1 MSVSHGLV
9 GFMDGGT
16 IRPTTEDAMIV
27 RCEMCFS
34 DIGSCDPGAVHAPL
48 AGAMFGPLGPGFTP
62 PFAPD
67 APFEAPL
74 CPICGRRAM
83 GYDMDRPEAFR
94 RDRLLTP
101 EGYFV
106 AEAAAEKPLTRR
118 PGGMDKTGKTGR
130 IGHSGRPGR
139 SAETRGAAHV

>member
-1 MSVSHGLV
+1 
-9 GFMDGGT
+9 MDGGT

-34 DIGSCDPGAVHAPL
+34 DIGSCDPATVHAPL
-48 AGAMFGPLGPGFTP
+48 SGAMFGPLGPGFTP

-67 APFEAPL
+67 APFEALL
-74 CPICGRRAM
+74 CPLCGRRAV
-83 GYDMDRPEAFR
+83 GHDMDRPEAFR

-106 AEAAAEKPLTRR
+106 AEGTPEKSLAHR
-118 PGGMDKTGKTGR
+118 PGGTGKTGR
-130 IGHSGRPGR
+130 IGHSGRLGR
-139 SAETRGAAHV
+139 TADARGVAHA